1 MPTFMKIFSYRI
13 YFWSNE
19 NEPLEPV
26 HIHISEGNPS
36 ANATKYWINS
46 DGSIEQENNNS
57 RIPPKTLKK
66 IEKTLEEYS
75 DDIIQE
81 WQKYFGV
88 TPTFHDELDLTEQ
101 SQDRGR

>member
-1 MPTFMKIFSYRI
+1 MPTFMRIFSYRI

-26 HIHISEGNPS
+26 HVHISEGNPS

-57 RIPPKTLKK
+57 LIPLKDLRK
-66 IEKTLEEYS
+66 IEKTLQEYS
-75 DDIIQE
+75 NDIIDA
-81 WQKYFGV
+81 WTKYFNE
-88 TPTFHDELDLTEQ
+88 TPTFHDEAQLNKL
-101 SQDRGR
+101 SNNKGL